1 MVVLTPT
8 MGISTVQA
16 EPIADATIYRSGGVG
31 LAEVRHGISSDWMG
45 CDWDKPRL
53 RCGLWPVGTVV
64 TVNDV
69 MKIHGDQAARGAD
82 LDFAVNVRHP
92 APPTW
97 LQEALAH
104 RLGDLGAYPW
114 EEQETRE
121 VIADFHGC
129 DASEIMLLNG
139 VAEGFSLL
147 PQIFGGG
154 PATVAGGS
162 ASRRGDGVRA
172 AVVHPSFTEPDIAL
186 TTANIPVTRV
196 IRWSLVDGDWPGVV
210 PADANLVVI
219 GNPTNPTGV
228 LHFREDIERALRP
241 GRIVLVDEAFM
252 DMSTSGPIDD
262 ADATDGVRSENQSA
276 NEGEYPES
284 LVSHR
289 PTGVV
294 VARSLTKT
302 FSVAGLRCGYFVGDA
317 DVIERLS
324 HGRPPWS
331 VGTLALEA
339 MRQAVSPRGIEW
351 SRHDKEEMVRNRA
364 AMVEALTSAGWSVY
378 PSAAP
383 FMLVIPPERYA
394 PASPESTRRL
404 TQELAARS
412 IAVRRTDTFPG
423 LDGTALRLAVRP
435 LRDVEQLIDVVQYI
449 QNSRRA

>member
-1 MVVLTPT
+1 
-8 MGISTVQA
+8 
-16 EPIADATIYRSGGVG
+16 
-31 LAEVRHGISSDWMG
+31 
-45 CDWDKPRL
+45 
-53 RCGLWPVGTVV
+53 
-64 TVNDV
+64 VNDV

-104 RLGDLGAYPW
+104 RLRDLGAYPW

-121 VIADFHGC
+121 AIAGFHGC
-129 DASEIMLLNG
+129 DPSEIMLLNG

-147 PQIFGGG
+147 PQIFGGSRELH
-154 PATVAGGS
+154 GGGRAITRGDV
-162 ASRRGDGVRA
+162 ASRRGEGIRA

-186 TTANIPVTRV
+186 TSANISVARI
-196 IRWSLVDGDWPGVV
+196 IRWSLADGDWPGVI
-210 PADANLVVI
+210 PDDANLVVV

-228 LHFREDIERALRP
+228 LHRREDIERALIP

-252 DMSTSGPIDD
+252 DMAMSGPIDKGD
-262 ADATDGVRSENQSA
+262 AARSEGQS
-276 NEGEYPES
+276 EYQGECPES
-284 LVSHR
+284 LVSRR
-289 PTGVV
+289 PAGVV

-324 HGRPPWS
+324 YGRPPWA

-339 MRQAVSPRGIEW
+339 MRQAVSPRGNEW
-351 SRHDKEEMVRNRA
+351 SRHDKEEMMRNRS
-364 AMVEALTSAGWSVY
+364 AMVEALTGADWKVY

-383 FMLVIPPERYA
+383 FMLVVPPGRYG
-394 PASPESTRRL
+394 PASPESTRHL
-404 TQELAARS
+404 TQELAARG

-435 LRDVEQLIDVVQYI
+435 PSEVEQLIDAVQHI
-449 QNSRRA
+449 QRSCRA

>member
-1 MVVLTPT
+1 
-8 MGISTVQA
+8 MGWG
-16 EPIADATIYRSGGVG
+16 P
-31 LAEVRHGISSDWMG
+31 
-45 CDWDKPRL
+45 
-53 RCGLWPVGTVV
+53 WPVGTVV

-82 LDFAVNVRHP
+82 FDFAVNVRHP
-92 APPTW
+92 APPGW

-129 DASEIMLLNG
+129 DPSEIMLLNG

-154 PATVAGGS
+154 RAFAPGDA
-162 ASRRGDGVRA
+162 ASRRGNGVRA

-186 TTANIPVTRV
+186 TSADIPVTRV
-196 IRWSLVDGDWPGVV
+196 IRCSLADGDWPGVI
-210 PADANLVVI
+210 PTDANLVVI

-228 LHFREDIERALRP
+228 LHRREDIERVVSP

-252 DMSTSGPIDD
+252 DMATSGPMDS
-262 ADATDGVRSENQSA
+262 ADATDGARVEDQSA
-276 NEGEYPES
+276 NQSECPES
-284 LVSHR
+284 FVPHR

-317 DVIERLS
+317 DVIESLS
-324 HGRPPWS
+324 HGRPPWV

-351 SRHDKEEMVRNRA
+351 SRHDKEEMVRNRT
-364 AMVEALTSAGWSVY
+364 AMVEALTASDWKVY

-383 FMLVIPPERYA
+383 FMLVIPPERHS
-394 PASPESTRRL
+394 PTSPESTRRL
-404 TQELAARS
+404 AQDLAARG

-435 LRDVEQLIDVVQYI
+435 PSDVEQLINAVQHI
-449 QNSRRA
+449 QSGHQM

>member
-1 MVVLTPT
+1 M
-8 MGISTVQA
+8 A
-16 EPIADATIYRSGGVG
+16 WHEPGSG
-31 LAEVRHGISSDWMG
+31 L
-45 CDWDKPRL
+45 
-53 RCGLWPVGTVV
+53 GTVV

-92 APPTW
+92 APPPW

-104 RLGDLGAYPW
+104 RLSDLGAYPW

-129 DASEIMLLNG
+129 DPSEIMLLNG

-147 PQIFGGG
+147 PQILDGGRAIAAEG
-154 PATVAGGS
+154 A
-162 ASRRGDGVRA
+162 ASRRVGSIRA

-186 TTANIPVTRV
+186 TSANIPVTRV
-196 IRWSLVDGDWPGVV
+196 IRWSLADGDWPGVI
-210 PADANLVVI
+210 PTDANLVVI

-228 LHFREDIERALRP
+228 LHRREDIERVVSP

-252 DMSTSGPIDD
+252 DMATLGPSDD
-262 ADATDGVRSENQSA
+262 LDSARSESLD
-276 NEGEYPES
+276 ECPES
-284 LVSHR
+284 LVPNR
-289 PTGVV
+289 PAGVV

-302 FSVAGLRCGYFVGDA
+302 FSVAGLRCGYVVGDV
-317 DVIERLS
+317 DVIENLS
-324 HGRPPWS
+324 HGRPPWA

-351 SRHDKEEMVRNRA
+351 SRHDKEVMVHNRV
-364 AMVEALTSAGWSVY
+364 AMVEALTVAGWSVY

-383 FMLVIPPERYA
+383 FMLAIPPERYG
-394 PASPESTRRL
+394 PASLESTRHL
-404 TQELAARS
+404 TQELAARG

-435 LRDVEQLIDVVQYI
+435 PGEVAQLIDAVQYI
-449 QNSRRA
+449 QRSHRV

>member
-1 MVVLTPT
+1 
-8 MGISTVQA
+8 MGTV
-16 EPIADATIYRSGGVG
+16 TSG
-31 LAEVRHGISSDWMG
+31 
-45 CDWDKPRL
+45 CCWDGGP
-53 RCGLWPVGTVV
+53 CPVGTVF

-92 APPTW
+92 VPPAW

-114 EEQETRE
+114 EEQGTCE

-129 DASEIMLLNG
+129 DPSEIMLLNG

-154 PATVAGGS
+154 RIAATGS
-162 ASRRGDGVRA
+162 PASRRGDGVRA
-172 AVVHPSFTEPDIAL
+172 ALLHPSFTEPDLAL
-186 TTANIPVTRV
+186 TSSNIPVTRV
-196 IRWSLVDGDWPGVV
+196 IRWSLTDEDWPGVI

-228 LHFREDIERALRP
+228 LHHREDIERALKP
-241 GRIVLVDEAFM
+241 GRIVLVDEAFI
-252 DMSTSGPIDD
+252 DMATSGP
-262 ADATDGVRSENQSA
+262 TDNTDCSVGVCSENQSA
-276 NEGEYPES
+276 NQSECPES
-284 LVSHR
+284 LVPHR

-302 FSVAGLRCGYFVGDA
+302 FSVAGVRCGYFVGDA

-351 SRHDKEEMVRNRA
+351 SRRDKEEMVRNRA
-364 AMVEALTSAGWSVY
+364 AMAEALTAAGWNVY

-383 FMLVIPPERYA
+383 FMLVIPPENDG

-404 TQELAARS
+404 TQELAAHS

-423 LDGTALRLAVRP
+423 LDGSALRLAVRP
-435 LRDVEQLIDVVQYI
+435 PSDVEQLIDAVQHI
-449 QNSRRA
+449 QSSRRA

>member
-1 MVVLTPT
+1 M
-8 MGISTVQA
+8 
-16 EPIADATIYRSGGVG
+16 
-31 LAEVRHGISSDWMG
+31 
-45 CDWDKPRL
+45 
-53 RCGLWPVGTVV
+53 GTVV

-121 VIADFHGC
+121 VIADLHAC
-129 DASEIMLLNG
+129 YASEIMLLNG

-196 IRWSLVDGDWPGVV
+196 IRWSLADGDWHGVI

-435 LRDVEQLIDVVQYI
+435 PRDVEQLIDVVQHI

>member
-1 MVVLTPT
+1 MNK
-8 MGISTVQA
+8 
-16 EPIADATIYRSGGVG
+16 
-31 LAEVRHGISSDWMG
+31 DWMSR
-45 CDWDKPRL
+45 DWDGDRGL
-53 RCGLWPVGTVV
+53 WVLWPVGTVF
-64 TVNDV
+64 TVNDL

-92 APPTW
+92 APPPW

-162 ASRRGDGVRA
+162 ASRREDGVRA
-172 AVVHPSFTEPDIAL
+172 AVVHPSFTEPDLAL
-186 TTANIPVTRV
+186 TSANIPVARV

-210 PADANLVVI
+210 PDDVNLVVV

-228 LHFREDIERALRP
+228 LHRREDLERALSP
-241 GRIVLVDEAFM
+241 GRIVLVDEAFI
-252 DMSTSGPIDD
+252 DM
-262 ADATDGVRSENQSA
+262 ATPRPTDKSDGVHVEDQSE
-276 NEGEYPES
+276 NEGECPES
-284 LVSHR
+284 LVPNR
-289 PTGVV
+289 PTGIV

-324 HGRPPWS
+324 YGRPPWA

-351 SRHDKEEMVRNRA
+351 SRYDKEEMVHNRV
-364 AMVEALTSAGWSVY
+364 AMVEALTGAGWNVY

-383 FMLVIPPERYA
+383 FMLVVPPKRYG

-404 TQELAARS
+404 TQELAAQG

-435 LRDVEQLIDVVQYI
+435 PREVEQLIDAVQNI
-449 QNSRRA
+449 QSGHRA

>member
-1 MVVLTPT
+1 M
-8 MGISTVQA
+8 
-16 EPIADATIYRSGGVG
+16 
-31 LAEVRHGISSDWMG
+31 
-45 CDWDKPRL
+45 
-53 RCGLWPVGTVV
+53 
-64 TVNDV
+64 NDV

-92 APPTW
+92 APPPW
-97 LQEALAH
+97 LREALAH

-121 VIADFHGC
+121 VIAGFHGC
-129 DASEIMLLNG
+129 DPSEILLLNG

-147 PQIFGGG
+147 PQIFAGEIVGGG
-154 PATVAGGS
+154 RAMAAGG
-162 ASRRGDGVRA
+162 AVSRREDGVRG
-172 AVVHPSFTEPDIAL
+172 AVLHPSFTEPDIAL
-186 TTANIPVTRV
+186 TSANIPVTRV
-196 IRWSLVDGDWPGVV
+196 IRWSLADDDWPGVV
-210 PADANLVVI
+210 PEDANLVVI

-228 LHFREDIERALRP
+228 LHRREDIERALRP

-252 DMSTSGPIDD
+252 DMATSESMDS
-262 ADATDGVRSENQSA
+262 ADGARSENPYE
-276 NEGEYPES
+276 NHGECSES

-317 DVIERLS
+317 DVIERLRR
-324 HGRPPWS
+324 GRPPWA

-351 SRHDKEEMVRNRA
+351 SRRDKEEMVRNRS
-364 AMVEALTSAGWSVY
+364 AMVEVLTAAGWSVY

-383 FMLVIPPERYA
+383 FMLVIPPERDG
-394 PASPESTRRL
+394 PASPESTCRL
-404 TQELAARS
+404 TQELAARG

-435 LRDVEQLIDVVQYI
+435 PRDVEQLIDAVQAI
-449 QNSRRA
+449 QSSRRT